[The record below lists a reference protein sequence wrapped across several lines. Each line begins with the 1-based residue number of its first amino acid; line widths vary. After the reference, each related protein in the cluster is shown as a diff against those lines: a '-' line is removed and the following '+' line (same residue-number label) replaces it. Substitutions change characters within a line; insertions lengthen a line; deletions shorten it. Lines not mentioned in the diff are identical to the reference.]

1 METPTIQIKVSPD
14 MITRYGQQALAER
27 LERLLAWEDLSFQA
41 KAVKKALDDAGLDW
55 EEVAEEARQKAWDQY
70 KYTIKDKL
78 PPEAFE

>member
-1 METPTIQIKVSPD
+1 METATIQIKVNPD

-27 LERLLAWEDLSFQA
+27 LERLLAWEELSFQA
-41 KAVKKALDDAGLDW
+41 KTVKKALDEAGLDW

-70 KYTIKDKL
+70 KYMIKDKL